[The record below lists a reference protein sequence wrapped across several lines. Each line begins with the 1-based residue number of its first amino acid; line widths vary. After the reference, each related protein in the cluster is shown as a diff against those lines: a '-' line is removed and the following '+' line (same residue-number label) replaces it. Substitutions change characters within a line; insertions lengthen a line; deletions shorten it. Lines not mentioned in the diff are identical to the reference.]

1 MTARLER
8 LREGMREAKLD
19 ALICRL
25 PENVLYLTDYW
36 AQLGLSMAVI
46 TREGGPILFVPEVEA
61 DYADKSWADVR
72 PFGWGLLKDRDL
84 YTTFKEGLLEVRDK
98 LDLAK
103 ATIGIEQGFEVMAP
117 PYNVGEL
124 CVPATPTMAIFRE
137 VFSEGE
143 LKDSTEVLQGMRAFK
158 TPFEIERLK
167 VTNEL
172 ASFGLAAFV
181 ENAAPGKT
189 EAQVGAAVEEVVR
202 SLGQGYKGVRLAR
215 AIAEVRAGVGSYHA
229 SLWVASRDYRIR
241 EGDIVMIELA
251 VVADGYWSDLTRVVI
266 AGEPTKKQRE
276 VYTVVLEAQKA
287 AIEKMRPGV
296 IFSEVDN
303 AARQVIERA
312 GYGQHFVHI
321 TGHGI
326 GFRYHEFIPLLAPQA
341 KGKLAAGMASSVE
354 PGIYIPDWGGIRIED
369 NIVVTEDEPEYLS
382 TFDRTF

>member
-1 MTARLER
+1 
-8 LREGMREAKLD
+8 
-19 ALICRL
+19 
-25 PENVLYLTDYW
+25 
-36 AQLGLSMAVI
+36 
-46 TREGGPILFVPEVEA
+46 
-61 DYADKSWADVR
+61 
-72 PFGWGLLKDRDL
+72 
-84 YTTFKEGLLEVRDK
+84 
-98 LDLAK
+98 
-103 ATIGIEQGFEVMAP
+103 
-117 PYNVGEL
+117 
-124 CVPATPTMAIFRE
+124 
-137 VFSEGE
+137 
-143 LKDSTEVLQGMRAFK
+143 
-158 TPFEIERLK
+158 
-167 VTNEL
+167 
-172 ASFGLAAFV
+172 
-181 ENAAPGKT
+181 
-189 EAQVGAAVEEVVR
+189 
-202 SLGQGYKGVRLAR
+202 
-215 AIAEVRAGVGSYHA
+215 
-229 SLWVASRDYRIR
+229 
-241 EGDIVMIELA
+241 MIELA